1 MSHPYVSFKFMNYTH
16 DEFIKMVKN
25 NDWVIGIVN
34 FRPALQVCSSWYLS
48 FKFYCGHTF
57 IVFALIIYCV
67 LVSQR
72 FGYGCLIGIPI
83 GAWITW
89 VGRPN
94 INMFD
99 VIWLVFVGILVSI
112 VASVLSWKYNLSLIG
127 IGFVPF
133 SLAGIIKYDVLEGIK
148 KRCVNNVEVY
158 QSLVKSKNLLLC
170 RMT

>member
-1 MSHPYVSFKFMNYTH
+1 MSHPYVSFNVMNYSH

-25 NDWVIGIVN
+25 NDWVIGIAD
-34 FRPALQVCSSWYLS
+34 FRSALQICSSWYLS
-48 FKFYCGHTF
+48 FKFYCGHSF
-57 IVFALIIYCV
+57 IVVALIIYCV
-67 LVSQR
+67 FMSQK

-94 INMFD
+94 INIFD
-99 VIWLVFVGILVSI
+99 VVWLVLVGILVSG
-112 VASVLSWKYNLSLIG
+112 VASLLSSNYNLSMIG

-133 SLAGIIKYDVLEGIK
+133 ILAGIIKFDVLEGIEK
-148 KRCVNNVEVY
+148 QCLNNVDVY
-158 QSLVKSKNLLLC
+158 QALANSDNLLLC